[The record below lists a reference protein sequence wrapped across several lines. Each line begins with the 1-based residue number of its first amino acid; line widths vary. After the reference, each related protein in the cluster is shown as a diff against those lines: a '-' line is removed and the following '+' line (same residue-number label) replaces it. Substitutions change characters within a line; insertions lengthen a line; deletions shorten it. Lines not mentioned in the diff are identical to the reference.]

1 MRTQRLST
9 TQMLILLLA
18 GLSFLLL
25 GFHAKASITAAG
37 PASDAVLIFGLGE
50 SVKLEPP
57 KASKIHIS
65 DGGVVRARKAG
76 SLIVLTG
83 KKIGR
88 AKLRFLD
95 SQSSTSDKTLYVT
108 DRKTAATAQRFSE
121 FLQSA
126 RGLYLDASAL
136 PNLVVR
142 GELLRLE
149 DWRIL
154 TEIARANQ
162 IPWQLQAEV
171 LHQEPLKKAIA
182 QELRHLSWAGD
193 YLHVEK
199 NGPQLVTNRE
209 LGKISAQDRLQ
220 LSVLGIRTEHSQSIN
235 DLEPMIRTQV
245 VIAEVRRS
253 TAQKLGIKWPNSFQL
268 GGQPTVIDVGSITAQ
283 LEDLESRGEG
293 RILAMPNLLCRSGGD
308 AKFFAGGEIPIQT
321 SNYRST
327 NVEWKKY
334 GITLHVQP
342 RADRLKRLK
351 FQLVTEISAIDHS
364 VPSKDD
370 IPGVTSN
377 RIETQFN
384 LAGAQTVALS
394 GLIRRE
400 EGKSLSRLGLL
411 GSIPILGNLFESH
424 DFQNRVTELVI
435 FLTPEITFPGN
446 PEAE

>member
-37 PASDAVLIFGLGE
+37 PASDAILIFGLGE

-193 YLHVEK
+193 
-199 NGPQLVTNRE
+199 
-209 LGKISAQDRLQ
+209 
-220 LSVLGIRTEHSQSIN
+220 
-235 DLEPMIRTQV
+235 
-245 VIAEVRRS
+245 
-253 TAQKLGIKWPNSFQL
+253 
-268 GGQPTVIDVGSITAQ
+268 
-283 LEDLESRGEG
+283 
-293 RILAMPNLLCRSGGD
+293 
-308 AKFFAGGEIPIQT
+308 
-321 SNYRST
+321 
-327 NVEWKKY
+327 
-334 GITLHVQP
+334 
-342 RADRLKRLK
+342 
-351 FQLVTEISAIDHS
+351 
-364 VPSKDD
+364 
-370 IPGVTSN
+370 
-377 RIETQFN
+377 
-384 LAGAQTVALS
+384 
-394 GLIRRE
+394 
-400 EGKSLSRLGLL
+400 
-411 GSIPILGNLFESH
+411 
-424 DFQNRVTELVI
+424 
-435 FLTPEITFPGN
+435 
-446 PEAE
+446 